1 VIRVARS
8 TVIAAPL
15 ARVWALLRDFNAHAE
30 WHPAVAESAIEADEP
45 ADLVG
50 AVRAFRLADGGFLR
64 EQLIALS
71 DQEPSLTYCLL
82 EAPLPL
88 HFYVATMRLRPVTAD
103 DRTLLQWESRFA
115 PPPVQAA
122 ALERLV
128 AETIYEAGMT
138 ALRARFEA

>member
-1 VIRVARS
+1 MIRVARS

-15 ARVWALLRDFNAHAE
+15 ARVWALLRDFNAHAD
-30 WHPAVAESAIEADEP
+30 WHPAVAESAVEADAP

-71 DQEPSLTYCLL
+71 DHQASLTYCLL

-88 HFYVATMRLRPVTAD
+88 HGYVATMRLRPVTAD

-115 PPPVQAA
+115 PPAGQAGA
-122 ALERLV
+122 MARLV
-128 AETIYEAGMT
+128 AVQIYEAGM
-138 ALRARFEA
+138 AGLRARFGT

>member
-1 VIRVARS
+1 MIRVARS

-128 AETIYEAGMT
+128 ETIYEAGMT